1 MNKYIQKSIV
11 PCYDTDLAWRMKP
24 ASFMNMA
31 QEIANRHAS
40 ELGFGY
46 DDLITLP
53 TYIYHHLKLFTS
65 GILSFPMPM
74 AIRLCLRLPHGL
86 S

>member
-31 QEIANRHAS
+31 QEQQLEEDNRRIDRKS
-40 ELGFGY
+40 VV
-46 DDLITLP
+46 
-53 TYIYHHLKLFTS
+53 
-65 GILSFPMPM
+65 
-74 AIRLCLRLPHGL
+74 
-86 S
+86 